1 MIELELFYEIME
13 SEIRREQGAYL
24 VSLKRQPLPQ
34 VLPTVD
40 DLPDGAEW
48 KKLNLIVRWRLK
60 RIRKKQIKARNYAL
74 RHPVPSMDDKL
85 LKGFNAGIDCALKTM
100 EREYKSFMKRID
112 ASERNGG
119 TL

>member
-13 SEIRREQGAYL
+13 SEIRREQGNYL
-24 VSLKRQPLPQ
+24 VSIKRQPLPQ
-34 VLPTVD
+34 VLPAVE
-40 DLPDGAEW
+40 DLPEGAEW
-48 KKLNLIVRWRLK
+48 KKLNLLARWRLK

-85 LKGFNAGIDCALKTM
+85 LKGFNAGIDCALRTM
-100 EREYKSFMKRID
+100 EREYKAFMKRLEKD
-112 ASERNGG
+112 DRNGG